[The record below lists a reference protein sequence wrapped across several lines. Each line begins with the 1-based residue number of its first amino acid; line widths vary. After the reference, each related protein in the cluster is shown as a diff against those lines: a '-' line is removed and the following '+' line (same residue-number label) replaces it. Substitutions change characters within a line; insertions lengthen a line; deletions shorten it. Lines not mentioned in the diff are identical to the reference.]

1 MQNVNSQMTK
11 TNKTLFPNRRSALI
25 VALFA
30 TIVGTVA
37 DQASDKSKYH
47 LFHPTPD
54 RLLRDLS
61 TDRPDL
67 TESPYTVDAGHFQIE
82 TDFVN
87 ASFDHDKSGGGDVHS
102 RSEAYGGIN
111 FKIGLLNQVDLQTVF
126 NFHVIETSKDR
137 ITGIKNREQG
147 FGDITTRLKIN
158 LWGNDQGRTA
168 LGIMPFVKYPL
179 SVSGVRNGKTEGGII
194 LPFALDMGG
203 GWGLGAQTEV
213 DFVSDGAGGHDTE
226 YFNTVTIGHD
236 IIGNIAGYTEFAALL
251 TPEDAI
257 DWQGFWNVGFTYT
270 INANTQL
277 DCGCNFGVTDSAPD
291 YNPFFGLSFR
301 Y

>member
-1 MQNVNSQMTK
+1 MMKS
-11 TNKTLFPNRRSALI
+11 NKNLHPSYRALLIFIFLAMISSA
-25 VALFA
+25 A
-30 TIVGTVA
+30 A
-37 DQASDKSKYH
+37 DQPSDKSKYH

-54 RLLRDLS
+54 HLLRDLS

-87 ASFDHDKSGGGDVHS
+87 ASFDHDKSGGGDVYS
-102 RSEAYGGIN
+102 RSETYGGIN

-126 NFHVIETSKDR
+126 NVHVIDTSKNR
-137 ITGIKNREQG
+137 ITGAKTREQG

-168 LGIMPFVKYPL
+168 LGIMPFLKYPL
-179 SVSGVRNGKTEGGII
+179 SASGLRNGKTEGGII
-194 LPFALDMGG
+194 LPFSMDAGK

-213 DFVSDGAGGHDTE
+213 DFVSDGAGGHDAE

-236 IIGNIAGYTEFAALL
+236 IIGNLAGYTEFAALL
-251 TPEDAI
+251 TPENSV
-257 DWQGFWNVGFTYT
+257 DWQGFWNVGFTYA

-291 YNPFFGLSFR
+291 YNPFFGMSFR